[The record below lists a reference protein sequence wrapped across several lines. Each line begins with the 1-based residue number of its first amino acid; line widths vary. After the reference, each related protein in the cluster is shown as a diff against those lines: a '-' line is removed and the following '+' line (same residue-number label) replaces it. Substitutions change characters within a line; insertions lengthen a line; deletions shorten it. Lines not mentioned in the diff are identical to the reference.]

1 MTTKGSRRSAA
12 ETPRSTV
19 IPTETIT
26 SMEVIEQAPEAAPA
40 EQPVQQAVA
49 AAVATQAWLMSFP
62 VNDLYTIGVT
72 PMDQHFE
79 ATVVLFDR
87 SGNSM
92 PLAKMTVNNLTETD
106 ILRGTKRLVGAI
118 LNNLARSPNLI

>member
-12 ETPRSTV
+12 ETPR
-19 IPTETIT
+19 
-26 SMEVIEQAPEAAPA
+26 MAAPVEEA
-40 EQPVQQAVA
+40 VAPVEEVAPVEQPVQQAVA
-49 AAVATQAWLMSFP
+49 AAVATQEWLMSFP
-62 VNDLYTIGVT
+62 VNDLYTIGIT
-72 PMDQHFE
+72 KMDQHFE

-92 PLAKMTVNNLTETD
+92 PLAKMTVNNMTETD